1 MSTVCESRERSHAA
15 QCIILSFRYSATAFI
30 YAKYMSVNKQ
40 PFIYFASLGSP
51 AVGPVPDRSL
61 YLLGFWTSDFGL
73 PWTLEMLQSPC
84 MLLRSCHV
92 FCRESLGYADQSRQ
106 KPSPAVG
113 APVSG
118 NRAVDGQFS
127 RLQIES
133 GDRKNGTDMI
143 FCLSLHLIPMGP
155 PILHLSDWRASIAK
169 SAVTTILY
177 SSRPSRRPC
186 LSSISR

>member
-1 MSTVCESRERSHAA
+1 VSTVCESRERSHAA

-30 YAKYMSVNKQ
+30 YAKYISVNKQ

-92 FCRESLGYADQSRQ
+92 FCRKSLGYADQSRQ

-118 NRAVDGQFS
+118 DRAVDGQFS

-143 FCLSLHLIPMGP
+143 FYLSLHLIPTGRM
-155 PILHLSDWRASIAK
+155 ILHPSDWRVSIAK
-169 SAVTTILY
+169 SAVTTTLY

-186 LSSISR
+186 RLSISR